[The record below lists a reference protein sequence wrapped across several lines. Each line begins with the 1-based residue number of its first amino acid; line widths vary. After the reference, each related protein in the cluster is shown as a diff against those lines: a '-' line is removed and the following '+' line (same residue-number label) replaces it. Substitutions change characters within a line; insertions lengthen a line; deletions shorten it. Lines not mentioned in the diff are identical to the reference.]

1 MKVWEK
7 YGSLKRKEIISDI
20 FKVIQ
25 DKIDFKI
32 PDDYQEYL
40 INYTGFE
47 NHIGTEYVVIWDLV
61 ELMEFN
67 TDYEVF
73 ELMQNGLGIGS
84 NGSSEMIVLKKID
97 NNKFKILL
105 IPYLDLD
112 EEDTYI
118 EIGDSFLDLF
128 YRLESNKRWFK

>member
-7 YGSLKRKEIISDI
+7 YGSLKRKEIVSDI
-20 FKVIQ
+20 LKVIE

-32 PDDYQEYL
+32 PDDYHEYL
-40 INYTGFE
+40 MNYTGFE

-61 ELMEFN
+61 ELIEFN

-128 YRLESNKRWFK
+128 FRLESNKRWFK